1 MPSTPKTPTSSPAPT
16 HGKERRRRPTASIVI
31 PAWNAWEHTEACLES
46 LRPTLG
52 VRDEVIVVDNASTD
66 ATPRGLSGF
75 AWVKVVSND
84 TNRGFAAA
92 CNQGAGLAGG
102 EIVVFLNS
110 DTVPVG
116 RWLDE
121 LLAPFTDPEVV
132 ATGPRSNFVSGPQLV
147 PDARYGSRREL
158 RDFERRWREQRK
170 GRTTGAERLVGFCL
184 AVRKDAFDAVGGF
197 DEGYAQGGYEDDD
210 LCRRLS
216 ADGGKLM
223 VADSSFVHH
232 VGHASFDANGV
243 DWRAAELA
251 GLERFARSGQSEV
264 KVSACM
270 IVRDEEANLARCLAS
285 LAGVVDEIV
294 VADTG
299 SSDATIA
306 IAEAHGAKV
315 IQVEWED
322 DFAKARNAAL
332 AASSGD
338 WVLSVDADEEW
349 VGERSWVRDAARMA
363 PPELEGWLVTIT
375 NELGRGVEART
386 NHPAV
391 RLFRRSL
398 TWSGRI
404 HEQVVNPDRD
414 LLVARPLPAGMIV
427 HHGYR
432 EASLVGRDKLE
443 RNLRLATLALAEADG
458 ELQTARAE
466 LNLGRS
472 LVALGR
478 YDEAFPHLARATEG
492 PEAPTARLALH
503 SAARAAL
510 AASDHARA
518 ADLIAE
524 LRRRSPNP
532 LLADILTGELAAAAN
547 CYDQAIEICSGLHLP
562 ALDEDGFLHQRSE
575 IAGVVAACH
584 RASGRPA
591 DALGTLLEALRGEG
605 VCSEPLSTLA
615 HDAKLSRVDPRQ
627 IGRALPAA
635 GLESFAA
642 EIVALDDADVAL
654 AILEGAWETHPGAQ
668 VVLAAGGLVAPR
680 ASATA
685 AIAWAARL
693 RQAGLGSNP
702 LLAIADDASRTLAER
717 VLAAAASTTEGLADD
732 AAPEMLARLV
742 PLATGASRDEV
753 EQVLTALAPAYLHL
767 LPPAV
772 AVPNAPARVV
782 SRTVSIVVPCWNRVE
797 WTLQLL
803 KSIQATT
810 PDGTYELIIVDNGS
824 TDATAAAKSVPDVG
838 VKVVRNDTNRGFAVA
853 CNQGAEAANGET
865 LVFVNN
871 DVIVKPGWLAPLLDG
886 LRRPRV
892 GVVGSKLLFPDG
904 TIQHAGVILLHDPDG
919 QGYLDGN
926 HLLYRQIAEHPM
938 ANRSRELRAVT
949 AALMAVRRELFAD
962 LGGFDEGYLNGNE
975 DVDFCLRAGEAG
987 WRVLYEARSV
997 AVHHESA
1004 SGPERFKATTANR
1017 ARLTM
1022 RWANRVIDERTTAG
1036 VVVVGPFGAGGTAD
1050 ETARALVELA
1060 ENADIPVVTRP
1071 WPERNDGWAHRLGPG
1086 QSLVLSVLDPET
1098 TACWMESELD
1108 FGYLP
1113 AGVRVLAGIDELAS
1127 LGLLEAE
1134 RPRAERALRELC
1146 GSTKRSARSSWRA
1159 VCAD

>member
-1 MPSTPKTPTSSPAPT
+1 MPSTPRTSVSSPAPT
-16 HGKERRRRPTASIVI
+16 HGPQRPRRPTASIVI

-52 VRDEVIVVDNASTD
+52 VRDEVIVVDNGSTD
-66 ATPRGLSGF
+66 ATPRALGGF
-75 AWVKVVSND
+75 GWATVVRND

-92 CNQGAGLAGG
+92 CNQGAEAASG

-121 LLAPFTDPEVV
+121 LLAPFSEDEIA

-147 PDARYGSRREL
+147 PDARYSSRREL
-158 RDFERRWREQRK
+158 RDFERRWREEHK
-170 GRTTGAERLVGFCL
+170 GRTTSAERLVGFCL
-184 AVRKDAFDAVGGF
+184 AVRKSAFDAVGGF
-197 DEGYAQGGYEDDD
+197 DEDYGQGGYEDDD

-216 ADGGKLM
+216 DDGGKL
-223 VADSSFVHH
+223 VVVDSSFVHH
-232 VGHASFDANGV
+232 VGHASFDANGA

-251 GLERFARSGQSEV
+251 GLERFARSGRDEV
-264 KVSACM
+264 KVSACL
-270 IVRDEEANLARCLAS
+270 IVKDEEANLACCLAS
-285 LAGVVDEIV
+285 LGGVVDEII

-315 IQVEWED
+315 IQIGWDD

-338 WVLSVDADEEW
+338 WVLSIDADEEW
-349 VGERSWVRDAARMA
+349 VGERSWVKNAARMA
-363 PPELEGWLVTIT
+363 PPELEGWLVTIA

-432 EASLVGRDKLE
+432 EVSLVGRDKLE
-443 RNLRLATLALAEADG
+443 RNLRLATLALDEATG

-478 YDEAFPHLARATEG
+478 YDQAFDHLARAAEG
-492 PEAPTARLALH
+492 PEPPTARLALH
-503 SAARAAL
+503 SAARAAI
-510 AASDHARA
+510 ATSDTDRA
-518 ADLIAE
+518 AELIAE

-532 LLADILTGELAAAAN
+532 LLADILTVELAAAAHV
-547 CYDQAIEICSGLHLP
+547 YDQAIEICSKLHLP
-562 ALDEDGFLHQRSE
+562 ALDEDGFLHQPSE
-575 IAGVVAACH
+575 TAGVVAGCH

-591 DALGTLLEALRGEG
+591 DALGVLLEALRGEG
-605 VCSEPLSTLA
+605 VCSEPLSALA
-615 HDAKLSRVDPRQ
+615 HDAKLSGVDPRQ

-635 GLESFAA
+635 GLEPFAA

-654 AILEGAWETHPGAQ
+654 AILEGAWEAHPGAR
-668 VVLAAGGLVAPR
+668 VLLAAGGLVAPR

-693 RQAGLGSNP
+693 RQAGVGSNP
-702 LLAIADDASRTLAER
+702 LLSIADDPSRALAER

-732 AAPEMLARLV
+732 EAPEMLARLV
-742 PLATGASRDEV
+742 PLATGASRDEI

-767 LPPAV
+767 LPPV
-772 AVPNAPARVV
+772 ATVPSAPARVV

-824 TDATAAAKSVPDVG
+824 TDATSAAESVPDAG

-853 CNQGAEAANGET
+853 CNQGAQAATGET

-871 DVIVKPGWLAPLLDG
+871 DVIVKPGWLPPLLDG

-904 TIQHAGVILLHDPDG
+904 NIQHAGVLLLHDADG

-926 HLLYRQIAEHPM
+926 HLLYRQNAEHPL

-949 AALMAVRRELFAD
+949 AALFAVRRELFSG
-962 LGGFDEGYLNGNE
+962 LGGFDDGYLNGNE
-975 DVDFCLRAGEAG
+975 DVDLCLRVGEAG
-987 WRVLYEARSV
+987 WRVLYEPASV

-1004 SGPERFKATTANR
+1004 SGPERFRATTANR

-1022 RWANRVIDERTTAG
+1022 RWANRVVDERTTTG

-1050 ETARALVELA
+1050 ETARTLVELA
-1060 ENADIPVVTRP
+1060 ESTDIPVVTRA
-1071 WPERNDGWAHRLGPG
+1071 WPERADGWAHRLGPG

-1113 AGVRVLAGIDELAS
+1113 AGVRVLAGADELSS
-1127 LGLLEAE
+1127 LGLLDRE
-1134 RPRAERALRELC
+1134 RSQSERALRDLC